1 MPTPSGRVSMMD
13 AILAGERV
21 SMGIV
26 NKGAGFDSPVLS
38 MVDGKHY
45 TSRHAYDQHL
55 KDNNCEIVGND
66 WKSKTDKVK
75 DYGNDVELFD
85 KKRETVIDTI
95 DGI

>member
-13 AILAGERV
+13 AILAGEKI
-21 SMGIV
+21 SMGII
-26 NKGAGFDSPVLS
+26 NKSAGFDNAVLS

-45 TSRHAYDQHL
+45 TNRADYDQHL

-66 WKSKTDKVK
+66 WKSKTEKVK
-75 DYGNDVELFD
+75 DYGNDVELFS
-85 KKRETVIDTI
+85 KKREKVVDNI